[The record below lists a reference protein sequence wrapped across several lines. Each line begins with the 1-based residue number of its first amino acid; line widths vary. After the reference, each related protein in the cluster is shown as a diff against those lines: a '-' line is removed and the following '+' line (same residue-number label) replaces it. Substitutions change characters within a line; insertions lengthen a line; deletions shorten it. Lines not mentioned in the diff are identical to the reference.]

1 VRRRWLGPLV
11 LLAGSAWSAP
21 LGSLFAITVTGDRL
35 LGLAALA
42 MLVVL
47 GVRGRLRWTGVHTAL
62 AMFVCAQLLTT
73 AVNARAWPQGLKFVT
88 VYILGFSCFALAAEC
103 TRGIDGQRWTM
114 TVWIAVAVVASVVG
128 TVMADLS
135 NLYQQPLWGTGV
147 AQHLFLDTA
156 YERLLF
162 GAKVTFNEWN
172 LFGSFLLIPFALGL
186 WSWRR
191 DGGRQWR
198 LVAALGA
205 MEFGLVATV
214 TRAAWLCMA
223 GLIALWW
230 TLRRPRW
237 RQVSVL
243 GAMLAAAFL
252 LQALALGAVPLRSR
266 MFGQPTN
273 IGHRSA
279 INRVTLDSWIGRATP
294 GQPDPLPAAVP
305 SWLLGH
311 GAGSVNRLSV
321 IVPEGRILK
330 VWTGN
335 VVLFVLHDS
344 GLVGLAA
351 LVGLVVV
358 VLRRA
363 AYTMPRGD
371 GASALTVPLLASGA
385 ALCFAYQFTHGLWL
399 MYPYVYLGFLTAATE
414 TDESLIP

>member
-1 VRRRWLGPLV
+1 
-11 LLAGSAWSAP
+11 
-21 LGSLFAITVTGDRL
+21 
-35 LGLAALA
+35 
-42 MLVVL
+42 M
-47 GVRGRLRWTGVHTAL
+47 
-62 AMFVCAQLLTT
+62 
-73 AVNARAWPQGLKFVT
+73 K
-88 VYILGFSCFALAAEC
+88 
-103 TRGIDGQRWTM
+103 
-114 TVWIAVAVVASVVG
+114 VWIAVAVVASVVG
-128 TVMADLS
+128 TVLADLS
-135 NLYQQPLWGTGV
+135 NLYQQPLWGTGA
-147 AQHLFLDTA
+147 AQLLFPDTA
-156 YERLLF
+156 YERVLY

-186 WSWRR
+186 WAWRR

-205 MEFGLVATV
+205 MEFGLVAAV

-243 GAMLAAAFL
+243 AAMLAAAFL

-266 MFGQPTN
+266 IFEQRTN
-273 IGHRSA
+273 IAHRSA

-294 GQPDPLPAAVP
+294 GQAERAPAPTP

-311 GAGSVNRLSV
+311 GAGSVNGLSV
-321 IVPEGRILK
+321 IVPEGQIPK

-344 GLVGLAA
+344 GLVGLAT
-351 LVGLVVV
+351 LVTLIVV

-363 AYTMPRGD
+363 AHAMRRGD
-371 GASALTVPLLASGA
+371 GASPLTVPLLASGA
-385 ALCFAYQFTHGLWL
+385 TLCFAYQFTHGLWL
-399 MYPYVYLGFLTAATE
+399 MYPYVYLGLLTAATA
-414 TDESLIP
+414 TDESSTPER

>member
-1 VRRRWLGPLV
+1 VTRRRVGSLV
-11 LLAGSAWSAP
+11 LLAASAWSAP
-21 LGSLFAITVTGDRL
+21 LGSLLAITVTGDRL
-35 LGLAALA
+35 LGLAALVV
-42 MLVVL
+42 LVVL
-47 GVRGRLRWTGVHTAL
+47 GVRGRLRWTSVHTAL
-62 AMFVCAQLLTT
+62 AIFVGAQLVTT

-88 VYILGFSCFALAAEC
+88 VYVLGFSCFALAAEC
-103 TRGIDGQRWTM
+103 TRGIDGQRWM
-114 TVWIAVAVVASVVG
+114 MKVWIAVAVVASVVG
-128 TVMADLS
+128 TVLADLS
-135 NLYQQPLWGTGV
+135 NLYQQPLWGTGA
-147 AQHLFLDTA
+147 AQLLFPDTA
-156 YERLLF
+156 YEHILY

-186 WSWRR
+186 WAWRR
-191 DGGRQWR
+191 DGGGQWP
-198 LVAALGA
+198 LVAALGV

-214 TRAAWLCMA
+214 TRAAWLGMA

-243 GAMLAAAFL
+243 AAILAAAFL
-252 LQALALGAVPLRSR
+252 LQALALGAVPLWSR
-266 MFGQPTN
+266 IFEQRTN
-273 IGHRSA
+273 IAHRSA
-279 INRVTLDSWIGRATP
+279 INRVTLDSWIGRPTP
-294 GQPDPLPAAVP
+294 GQVERPPAPAP

-311 GAGSVNRLSV
+311 GAGSVNSLPPV

-351 LVGLVVV
+351 LVGLIVV

-363 AYTMPRGD
+363 AHTMRRGD
-371 GASALTVPLLASGA
+371 GASALTVPLLTSGA

-414 TDESLIP
+414 TDESP